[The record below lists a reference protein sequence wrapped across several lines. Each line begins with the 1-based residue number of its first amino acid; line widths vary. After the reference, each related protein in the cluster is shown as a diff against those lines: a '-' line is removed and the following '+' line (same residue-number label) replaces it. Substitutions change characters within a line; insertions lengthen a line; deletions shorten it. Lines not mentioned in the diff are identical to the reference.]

1 MPLSLLYPAGNK
13 LYDATNTFFGLN
25 PGSTVCAARKLRMKS
40 PEQTS
45 SSDSAICATPSAL
58 ESRAFLTLPVL
69 APESSFSTAIGE
81 RSLARIAGSTPNITP
96 ASSEIKNVTSSTV
109 PFAEIFST
117 IGIPDGGIN
126 RENDP
131 AVQAVISIASPPAS
145 TASSVL
151 STKNCRT
158 TRQRVAPTESRI
170 AISRRRPTLRTKIRF
185 ATFAHAS
192 SNTNPEIAISIGN
205 STYKYPFAP
214 NGPRQSGY
222 AVTTVSLLCSLGNSA
237 PRRDISVVMSACACS
252 GVTPGFKRPCRISQF
267 TLRSASRSYLETTWP
282 CIVTGTHI

>member
-45 SSDSAICATPSAL
+45 SSNDSAICATTSAL

-81 RSLARIAGSTPNITP
+81 RSLARMAGSTPNITP
-96 ASSEIKNVTSSTV
+96 ASSEIKNVTNSTV

-117 IGIPDGGIN
+117 IGMPDGGMN

-170 AISRRRPTLRTKIRF
+170 AISRLRLREPGLQAARQNQPIRPAIRQ
-185 ATFAHAS
+185 
-192 SNTNPEIAISIGN
+192 P
-205 STYKYPFAP
+205 
-214 NGPRQSGY
+214 
-222 AVTTVSLLCSLGNSA
+222 V
-237 PRRDISVVMSACACS
+237 
-252 GVTPGFKRPCRISQF
+252 
-267 TLRSASRSYLETTWP
+267 
-282 CIVTGTHI
+282 VTGNPLALHRHRHPHFHLHAGLAAL